1 MMLCSYIIPN
11 VYNNLLY
18 LLNFCRFR
26 IECIGTWFSYV
37 ALCEKNNSFLW
48 IVISVF
54 YSLQAWKRRWFV
66 LRSGRLS
73 GEPDVLQYYKN
84 QQSRRPIRTINLNL
98 CEQVNAWKHWR
109 HVGSLLMFSHNYN
122 ACKMFHLSFILSF
135 LLHACIVILLYWKED
150 FVAGGLW
157 FLGFN
162 ANWVLTLSQY

>member
-37 ALCEKNNSFLW
+37 ALCEKNNSFVW

-98 CEQVNAWKHWR
+98 CEQVNA
-109 HVGSLLMFSHNYN
+109 
-122 ACKMFHLSFILSF
+122 
-135 LLHACIVILLYWKED
+135 
-150 FVAGGLW
+150 
-157 FLGFN
+157 
-162 ANWVLTLSQY
+162 